1 MTILLLPQ
9 SYILVC
15 VLSIQLCPTL
25 CDPMDYSLP
34 CCSVHRDSPNKNTGV
49 GCHALLQENC
59 SNPGIKPIS
68 LTSPALAGG
77 CFTTVSTWAAICV
90 CVCVCVYGS
99 FNERIKE

>member
-34 CCSVHRDSPNKNTGV
+34 CCSVHRDSPHKNTGV
-49 GCHALLQENC
+49 GCHALLQENVPTPG
-59 SNPGIKPIS
+59 SNPYLLHLLHWQVGALP
-68 LTSPALAGG
+68 LSPPGQPY
-77 CFTTVSTWAAICV
+77 VCV
-90 CVCVCVYGS
+90 CVCVCMEVLM
-99 FNERIKE
+99 KE